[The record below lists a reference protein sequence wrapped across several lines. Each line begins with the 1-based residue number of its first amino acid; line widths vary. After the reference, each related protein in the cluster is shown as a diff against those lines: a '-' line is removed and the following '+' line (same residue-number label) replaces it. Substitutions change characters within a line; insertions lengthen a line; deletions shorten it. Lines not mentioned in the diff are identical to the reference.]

1 MEDGIYEG
9 PWIDNVAP
17 LFRFLLIRN
26 EQEGEWVEEI
36 SKDLLLLICY
46 SSIEAMEKFIDD

>member
-46 SSIEAMEKFIDD
+46 SSIEAMEKSIDD